1 MVVMPHYILAKQS
14 PKNSRYPF
22 LLYANLK
29 ILRPA
34 VAEITPNLLI
44 NFVDWSD
51 DVVRPTVLSERDLDA
66 RTRCLSGLDEYEPVL
81 VGYNHAG
88 FVVSCSS
95 V

>member
-1 MVVMPHYILAKQS
+1 MPHYILPEQA
-14 PKNSRYPF
+14 PNDTGNPF

-44 NFVDWSD
+44 DFVDWRD
-51 DVVRPTVLSERDLDA
+51 DVIRPTVLSERDLDA

-81 VGYNHAG
+81 VRDNHAG
-88 FVVSCSS
+88 FAVSCSS